1 MQIKSIPTIILAG
14 ALALVSLSPAFAAP
28 KHAAKKASGA
38 CAQSSGRCISDCDA
52 FNWCAMYTCS
62 NGQSTPIPFWRCYEP
77 SGLCLAPHC

>member
-1 MQIKSIPTIILAG
+1 MQIKSITTIILAG
-14 ALALVSLSPAFAAP
+14 ALALASLSAAFAAP
-28 KHAAKKASGA
+28 KHAAKKSSGA
-38 CAQSSGRCISDCDA
+38 CAQASGRCISDCDA